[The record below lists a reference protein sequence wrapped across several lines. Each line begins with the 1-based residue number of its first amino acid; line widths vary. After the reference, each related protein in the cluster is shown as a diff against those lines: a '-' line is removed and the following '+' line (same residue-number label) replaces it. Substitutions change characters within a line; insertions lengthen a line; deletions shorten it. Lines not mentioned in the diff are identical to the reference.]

1 MHNYLCNTLCNIYID
16 FCVFCAIIQVRVEK
30 EGGEKMPLYF
40 KIDILLALKEHGYN
54 TTRLRREK
62 LLAEGVIQ
70 ALRDSKPVSWANIAR
85 ICDLLDCQP
94 GDILEYEKEG
104 ENK

>member
-1 MHNYLCNTLCNIYID
+1 
-16 FCVFCAIIQVRVEK
+16 
-30 EGGEKMPLYF
+30 MPLYF